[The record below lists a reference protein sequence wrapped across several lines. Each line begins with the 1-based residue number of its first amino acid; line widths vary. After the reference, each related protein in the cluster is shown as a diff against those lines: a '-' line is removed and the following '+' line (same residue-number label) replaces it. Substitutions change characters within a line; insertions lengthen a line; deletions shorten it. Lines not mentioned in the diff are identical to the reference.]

1 MKVTMAVPIKRVPP
15 PPPIAQNDPVFN
27 RWLHDLTSFI
37 QEGGGIAPGTIPG
50 YDHLLSTVA
59 THSIQISSLIV
70 DVADNTSDI
79 GVNTSAI
86 ATHTSQIATHTSQIA
101 SHTASITANT
111 TAIATNTANIA
122 SNTSSISTLAN
133 RSRILNGVV
142 APTAGLGVDGDWF
155 SDTVAKHIYVKVSGA
170 WVLIV

>member
-1 MKVTMAVPIKRVPP
+1 MAVPIKRVPP

-37 QEGGGIAPGTIPG
+37 QEGGGIAPDTIPG
-50 YDHLLSTVA
+50 YDTLLSTVA

-79 GVNTSAI
+79 GVHTSQI

-122 SNTSSISTLAN
+122 SNTSSISTLA
-133 RSRILNGVV
+133 SRAQIRNGTTTP
-142 APTAGLGVDGDWF
+142 AAGLGADGDWF
-155 SDTVAKHIYVKVSGA
+155 ANTAASHIYVKVSGA